1 MMKGRK
7 EGEDIRRFRKE
18 KMMDVHEMGMM
29 NEDRM
34 GMGWA
39 WEANLKR
46 ESKEIGL
53 SLPPLSPTC
62 PRYDQLGKFA
72 RFGMKSGRILL
83 CGMGILV
90 GLISIQ
96 SSSSPSPSPSS
107 LLIFLP

>member
-1 MMKGRK
+1 MAMFEEMVRNLCKR
-7 EGEDIRRFRKE
+7 
-18 KMMDVHEMGMM
+18 MDVHEHEWMGW
-29 NEDRM
+29 D

-90 GLISIQ
+90 GLISMQ
-96 SSSSPSPSPSS
+96 SSSSPSPSSN
-107 LLIFLP
+107 LVFLS

>member
-1 MMKGRK
+1 MDGRK
-7 EGEDIRRFRKE
+7 EGEDIRRFR
-18 KMMDVHEMGMM
+18 D
-29 NEDRM
+29 
-34 GMGWA
+34 GWA

-83 CGMGILV
+83 CGMGILQIERERE
-90 GLISIQ
+90 GKKRKRKGT
-96 SSSSPSPSPSS
+96 
-107 LLIFLP
+107 